1 MNIKKMT
8 MSAIL
13 IAIGFLLH
21 QITPGIPFLGG
32 MKMDFLLV
40 MLFFSIFMMDSYKE
54 VLAVSLVCGIISAM
68 TTTFPGGQVA
78 NLFDKV
84 ITGAVVYQV
93 NVLLGQKMKSVYR
106 VSLIG
111 LFGTILSGSVFL
123 SVGLLVSG
131 APISFT
137 SLFIGI
143 VLPTSILNA
152 ILAVFMDKVLD
163 RAGYGRFVKSARI
176 S

>member
-40 MLFFSIFMMDSYKE
+40 MLFFSIFMMDSYRE
-54 VLAVSLVCGIISAM
+54 VLAVSLVCGIISAL

-84 ITGAVVYQV
+84 ITGAVVFQV
-93 NVLLGQKMKSVYR
+93 NVLLKNHMKSIYR
-106 VSLIG
+106 VTLIG
-111 LFGTILSGSVFL
+111 LIGTVLSGAIFL
-123 SVGLLVSG
+123 SIGLLVSG
-131 APISFT
+131 APISFI

-143 VLPTSILNA
+143 VLPTSVLNA
-152 ILAVFMDKVLD
+152 ILAVFMDRVLD
-163 RAGYGRFVKSARI
+163 RAGYGRFVKNIRTS
-176 S
+176 

>member
-54 VLAVSLVCGIISAM
+54 VLAVSLVCGILSAL

-84 ITGAVVYQV
+84 ITGTVVYQV
-93 NVLLGQKMKSVYR
+93 NMILAQRVKSIYR

-131 APISFT
+131 APISFI

-152 ILAVFMDKVLD
+152 MLAVFMDRILD
-163 RAGYGRFVKSARI
+163 RAGYGRYVKNART

>member
-1 MNIKKMT
+1 MT

-40 MLFFSIFMMDSYKE
+40 MLFFSIFMMESYKE
-54 VLAVSLVCGIISAM
+54 VLAVSLVCGILSAL

-78 NLFDKV
+78 NIIDKV
-84 ITGAVVYQV
+84 ITGAVVFQV
-93 NVLLGQKMKSVYR
+93 NLFLSQKVKTIYR
-106 VSLIG
+106 VGLIG
-111 LFGTILSGSVFL
+111 LFGTILSGSIFV

-143 VLPTSILNA
+143 VLPTSVLNA
-152 ILAVFMDKVLD
+152 ALAVGMEKILD
-163 RAGYGRFVKSARI
+163 RAGYGRYVNSAHI

>member
-21 QITPGIPFLGG
+21 QLTPGIPFLGG

-40 MLFFSIFMMDSYKE
+40 MLFFSIFMMDNYKE
-54 VLAVSLVCGIISAM
+54 VLAVSLVCGIISAL

-93 NVLLGQKMKSVYR
+93 NMLLLHQIKPIYR
-106 VSLIG
+106 VGLIG
-111 LFGTILSGSVFL
+111 LFGTILSGTIFL

-152 ILAVFMDKVLD
+152 MLAVFMDRVLD
-163 RAGYGRFVKSARI
+163 RAGYGRYVNSTKI

>member
-1 MNIKKMT
+1 MNLKKMT

-21 QITPGIPFLGG
+21 QLTPGIPFLGG

-40 MLFFSIFMMDSYKE
+40 MLFFSVFMMDNLKE
-54 VLAVSLVCGIISAM
+54 VIAVSLVCGIISAL

-78 NLFDKV
+78 NMFDKT
-84 ITGAVVYQV
+84 ITGIAIYYI
-93 NVLLGQKMKSVYR
+93 NGLLNDKVSSIIR

-123 SVGLLVSG
+123 SVGLFVSG
-131 APISFT
+131 APISFI

-143 VLPTSILNA
+143 VIPTSILNA

-163 RAGYGRFVKSARI
+163 RAGYGKFVKSADI

>member
-21 QITPGIPFLGG
+21 QIMPGIPFLGG

-40 MLFFSIFMMDSYKE
+40 MLFFSIFMMDNYKE
-54 VLAVSLVCGIISAM
+54 VLAVSLVCGIISAL

-84 ITGAVVYQV
+84 ITGIVVFQI
-93 NVLLGQKMKSVYR
+93 NLLVRNHLKSIYR
-106 VSLIG
+106 VALIG
-111 LFGTILSGSVFL
+111 LFGTILSGSIFL
-123 SVGLLVSG
+123 SVGLFVSS
-131 APISFT
+131 APISFL

-152 ILAVFMDKVLD
+152 VLAVFMHKVLE
-163 RAGYGRFVKSARI
+163 RSGYGQYVRNVKI